1 MDRCYERRTSFSL
14 QTLISDTE
22 MGQKQNRILGIADTY
37 VNDLYEIENCA

>member
-1 MDRCYERRTSFSL
+1 MDRCYECHTAFSL

-22 MGQKQNRILGIADTY
+22 MGQKQNRSLGIANTY